1 MSNIKLCRNCRN
13 KNNQDI
19 FYSGYY
25 SWLDNDCYQCP
36 MKNCGHELVN
46 INLSK
51 EEFNVIISISKNIIF
66 LESMID
72 LKEKDPI
79 EYQLK
84 MSQFKS
90 QIEQQQSNKLQNDN
104 TPKCP
109 TCNSTNIKKISGLSK
124 AGSVAMWGLLS
135 RKVHKQWHCN
145 QCGSEW

>member
-90 QIEQQQSNKLQNDN
+90 QVEQQQSNKLQNDN

>member
-1 MSNIKLCRNCRN
+1 
-13 KNNQDI
+13 
-19 FYSGYY
+19 
-25 SWLDNDCYQCP
+25 

-90 QIEQQQSNKLQNDN
+90 QVEQQQSNKLQNDN

>member
-1 MSNIKLCRNCRN
+1 MSNIKFCPNCRN
-13 KNNQDI
+13 NNNQDL

-25 SWLDNDCYQCP
+25 SWLDDDCYQCP

-51 EEFNVIISISKNIIF
+51 EDFNVIISVSKDIIF

-90 QIEQQQSNKLQNDN
+90 NAKQQQSDKLQNDN

>member
-51 EEFNVIISISKNIIF
+51 EEFNVIISISQTFAFSNRNGNNILF
-66 LESMID
+66 
-72 LKEKDPI
+72 
-79 EYQLK
+79 
-84 MSQFKS
+84 
-90 QIEQQQSNKLQNDN
+90 
-104 TPKCP
+104 T
-109 TCNSTNIKKISGLSK
+109 
-124 AGSVAMWGLLS
+124 
-135 RKVHKQWHCN
+135 
-145 QCGSEW
+145 